1 VGSFV
6 NGMYNGK
13 GTMLFTNGAFSTGN
27 WLNGKLSGKGA
38 YLNGDG
44 ALYVGE
50 FRNGSREGQGI
61 LILKDNSF
69 IKGGFSND
77 KQNGR
82 CINVWKDGKIIS
94 DVMYTD
100 DKRNGTGFQYE
111 SSSKTLYEGQWTNDQ
126 WVQKAKATFSSFL
139 QKTDFI
145 GEATSDHVLMGPTGS
160 GGLLKDTSYYYD
172 LKKNKRYFGLYE
184 RGYMKSGLIVSD
196 STRFIGQ
203 LDDDGATGYCYDF
216 KFDKFYSEGNYQKD
230 FLNGNIL
237 DISLAK
243 KTVYYGEAREGYFT
257 GKAYFFSNSNNMYC
271 GDYVQGK
278 FTGEG
283 FRLDNKG
290 ICVKGTWD
298 DGYVRKVT
306 SITTSDGRI
315 IPGSPKSFP
324 DALNLIVEDYMAN
337 FELFAGDVDEL
348 EKDYLGSEDV
358 DVYFSL
364 LTVPGSIGKD
374 RVAMDFEDNN
384 FYVTRFIETADFA
397 RAKAK
402 YEETGKLLKSVTLK
416 NPALK
421 TGRQLQVT
429 VAQEMQAVKTVS
441 KFSLSD
447 SPREYEK
454 FHVWLE
460 LSKNESGQYTVLVK
474 IGEQKM

>member
-1 VGSFV
+1 
-6 NGMYNGK
+6 
-13 GTMLFTNGAFSTGN
+13 
-27 WLNGKLSGKGA
+27 
-38 YLNGDG
+38 
-44 ALYVGE
+44 
-50 FRNGSREGQGI
+50 
-61 LILKDNSF
+61 
-69 IKGGFSND
+69 
-77 KQNGR
+77 
-82 CINVWKDGKIIS
+82 
-94 DVMYTD
+94 
-100 DKRNGTGFQYE
+100 
-111 SSSKTLYEGQWTNDQ
+111 
-126 WVQKAKATFSSFL
+126 
-139 QKTDFI
+139 
-145 GEATSDHVLMGPTGS
+145 
-160 GGLLKDTSYYYD
+160 
-172 LKKNKRYFGLYE
+172 
-184 RGYMKSGLIVSD
+184 MKSGLIVSD

-230 FLNGNIL
+230 YLSGNIL

-364 LTVPGSIGKD
+364 LTVPGSVGKD

-402 YEETGKLLKSVTLK
+402 YEEIGKLLKSVTLK

-421 TGRQLQVT
+421 TGRQLQGT
-429 VAQEMQAVKTVS
+429 VAQAMQAGKTVS
-441 KFSLSD
+441 TFSFSD